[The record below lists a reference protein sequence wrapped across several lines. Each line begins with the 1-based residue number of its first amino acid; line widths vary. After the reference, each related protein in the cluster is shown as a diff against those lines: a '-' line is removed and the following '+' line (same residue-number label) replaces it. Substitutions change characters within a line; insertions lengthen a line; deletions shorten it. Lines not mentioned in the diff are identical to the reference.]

1 MTAPRRVVWSAK
13 DRPACFSTDS
23 EWADWY
29 AFRAG
34 AKFPCVDCTPEH
46 QEKMIR
52 AGRCE
57 RPETVFTVR
66 AGDMV
71 GVCSADRGYS
81 VALKASEYSSD
92 LAKRLQ
98 SANVPKGVGAV
109 IDCWIKRK
117 SSNG

>member
-1 MTAPRRVVWSAK
+1 MTAPRRVVWSAT
-13 DRPACFSTDS
+13 DRPACFATDS

-34 AKFPCVDCTPEH
+34 AKYPCVDCTPEH

-57 RPETVFTVR
+57 HAETLFVLR
-66 AGDMV
+66 SGEMV

-98 SANVPKGVGAV
+98 SADVPKGVSAV

-117 SSNG
+117 SNG

>member
-13 DRPACFSTDS
+13 ARPACFSTDS

-71 GVCSADRGYS
+71 GVCSDELGYS

-98 SANVPKGVGAV
+98 SANVATCVKRE
-109 IDCWIKRK
+109 IDNWIKRK

>member
-1 MTAPRRVVWSAK
+1 MTAPRRVVWSATA
-13 DRPACFSTDS
+13 RPACFSTDS

-57 RPETVFTVR
+57 HAETLFVARDGELTGVR
-66 AGDMV
+66 SDE
-71 GVCSADRGYS
+71 RGYS
-81 VALKASEYSSD
+81 IALRASEYSPA
-92 LAKRLQ
+92 LANRLQ
-98 SANVPKGVGAV
+98 SANVATCAKRE
-109 IDCWIKRK
+109 IDNWIKRK

>member
-34 AKFPCVDCTPEH
+34 AKFPCVDCSPEH
-46 QEKMIR
+46 QAKMIQ

-57 RPETVFTVR
+57 HAETLFVVR
-66 AGDMV
+66 DGELT
-71 GVCSADRGYS
+71 GVCSDGRGYS
-81 VALKASEYSSD
+81 IALRASEYSPA
-92 LAKRLQ
+92 LANRLQ
-98 SANVPKGVGAV
+98 SANVAACVRRE
-109 IDCWIKRK
+109 IDNWIKRK